1 MLIPVKKNECNLVK
15 LFSFYDTIYQVANVS
30 SEQNLRVLNITS
42 YYLGASSDIR
52 YINVEK
58 NYFSKSGTF

>member
-1 MLIPVKKNECNLVK
+1 MLISVKKNKRNLLK
-15 LFSFYDTIYQVANVS
+15 AFSFYDIIYQVANIF
-30 SEQNLRVLNITS
+30 SEQNLRVLIITS

-58 NYFSKSGTF
+58 NYFSNNGKF